1 MKGVLDT
8 NVVVS
13 GLLTQGGVCA
23 GIIDQ
28 LRMGTFQLCVNGRI
42 VAEYAEVIGRTEFSI
57 PAGAVSDF
65 LDWVRHHALRIDA
78 PLSGAVLPDEA
89 DLPFLEVT
97 LAAEAI
103 LVTGKGA
110 PFSSQGLQGSP
121 SRQSG
126 RIHGVV
132 APHGVTRKRRSILSL
147 HSLNRPSRLTTA
159 ALSPAGGPR
168 GRGRSFRTRS
178 G

>member
-42 VAEYAEVIGRTEFSI
+42 VAEYAEVIGRTELSI

-65 LDWVRHHALRIDA
+65 LDWVRHHALRVDA

-103 LVTGKGA
+103 LVTGKARHFPARACKGA
-110 PFSSQGLQGSP
+110 
-121 SRQSG
+121 R
-126 RIHGVV
+126 VV
-132 APHGVTRKRRSILSL
+132 
-147 HSLNRPSRLTTA
+147 
-159 ALSPAGGPR
+159 SPAEYMALLR
-168 GRGRSFRTRS
+168 RMA
-178 G
+178 